1 MSGYHRR
8 YTWQDIK
15 YEGIDTVEL
24 GKHLWKHKNT
34 ESKTAEVNEKEDND
48 NIFEKC
54 TQNI

>member
-1 MSGYHRR
+1 MSRYHRR

-34 ESKTAEVNEKEDND
+34 ESKTAEVNEEEDTD
-48 NIFEKC
+48 NIVYK
-54 TQNI
+54 NI